1 MSTPTG
7 AFDFAADCVMAVEV
21 LDRLTVPWEP
31 LVLACAT
38 GTPLLVAE
46 GSSRLVPLGVVRRL
60 SRAWG
65 IPGPDGCTGRQV
77 PAQWQGPLVALSNS
91 GRTREVI
98 EGLRGRRHIAI
109 TGVAGGPLTAQ
120 AEASIAVLPRPER
133 SVAATASVLGQAWV
147 VAAAWAAAH
156 GRRLDPAPLRR
167 ALTGIL
173 PAEPPPCQ
181 RLWVVG
187 SDDGVAEE
195 LALKAWET
203 AGLPATAVAA
213 GLALHGLEEVLQ
225 PGDAVWLIEVA
236 DADRTAIASRLA
248 PTGAAV
254 LALDAPDAGEAGPLV
269 RLAAGWRWLAAW
281 AAQRGRDPARPLR
294 ARKVGNDIGGA

>member
-7 AFDFAADCVMAVEV
+7 AFDFAADCVMALEV
-21 LDRLTVPWEP
+21 LDRLSTPWQP
-31 LVLACAT
+31 LVAACAT

-65 IPGPDGCTGRQV
+65 VPGPDGCTGRQV
-77 PAQWQGPLVALSNS
+77 PAQWRGPLVAVSNS

-98 EGLRGRRHIAI
+98 EGLRGRSYLAI
-109 TGVAGGPLTAQ
+109 TGVAGGPLATGAG
-120 AEASIAVLPRPER
+120 AALAVLPRPER
-133 SVAATASVLGQAWV
+133 AVAATASVLGQAWV
-147 VAAAWAAAH
+147 VAAAWAAAC
-156 GRRLDPAPLRR
+156 GRPLDAAPLRR
-167 ALTGIL
+167 ALQGIL
-173 PAEPPPCQ
+173 PAEPPPCE

-187 SDDGVAEE
+187 ADDGVAEE

-213 GLALHGLEEVLQ
+213 GLALHGLEEVVR
-225 PGDAVWLIEVA
+225 PGDAVWLIDV
-236 DADRTAIASRLA
+236 DPADRDPIAARLA
-248 PTGAAV
+248 PTGVAV
-254 LALDAPDAGEAGPLV
+254 LSLDAPDAGELSPLV

-294 ARKVGNDIGGA
+294 ARKVGNDIAGG